1 MSDSDDDDDE
11 FALAGTFPDS
21 PGISERFQPPP
32 NSPDAK
38 SDRKRPSPATAAAP
52 SGGRKAAK
60 SAQPAEQ
67 PVVEGEADGMCDTVT
82 VSPDASSWQAGFGK
96 LASTLLFAE
105 ELSDVKLMA
114 NDSDDAISAHRW
126 VLAANSDMMLRMLC
140 PSETSGIKYVE
151 REGHEPVQV
160 GETDATLRSL
170 LSYAYTGR
178 ADVAVGNV
186 LAVMKAARYYLVSKE
201 RGDCVVACVSFFFFL
216 F

>member
-1 MSDSDDDDDE
+1 
-11 FALAGTFPDS
+11 
-21 PGISERFQPPP
+21 
-32 NSPDAK
+32 
-38 SDRKRPSPATAAAP
+38 
-52 SGGRKAAK
+52 
-60 SAQPAEQ
+60 
-67 PVVEGEADGMCDTVT
+67 MCDTVT

-105 ELSDVKLMA
+105 ELSDVKLIA

-186 LAVMKAARYYLVSKE
+186 LAVMKAARYYLVSKGE
-201 RGDCVVACVSFFFFL
+201 G
-216 F
+216 

>member
-1 MSDSDDDDDE
+1 MPPKRALDE
-11 FALAGTFPDS
+11 DQQEPASTRRGGRAPAKQAQAPPAGAS
-21 PGISERFQPPP
+21 
-32 NSPDAK
+32 
-38 SDRKRPSPATAAAP
+38 AAA
-52 SGGRKAAK
+52 GGGG
-60 SAQPAEQ
+60 PAN
-67 PVVEGEADGMCDTVT
+67 GEADGMCDTVT

-126 VLAANSDMMLRMLC
+126 ALAANSDMMLRMLC

-178 ADVAVGNV
+178 AEVAVGNV
-186 LAVMKAARYYLVSKE
+186 LAVMKAARYYLVSKGE
-201 RGDCVVACVSFFFFL
+201 G
-216 F
+216 

>member
-1 MSDSDDDDDE
+1 
-11 FALAGTFPDS
+11 
-21 PGISERFQPPP
+21 
-32 NSPDAK
+32 
-38 SDRKRPSPATAAAP
+38 
-52 SGGRKAAK
+52 
-60 SAQPAEQ
+60 
-67 PVVEGEADGMCDTVT
+67 MCDTVT

-186 LAVMKAARYYLVSKE
+186 LAVMKAARYYLVSKG
-201 RGDCVVACVSFFFFL
+201 GDCVVACVFLSFSSSCSDLAILHVPHAFVIRWMRWPMSAASL
-216 F
+216 SPTASPPPTATSCCRTPGRTLPASLMCMLSVWISLAVSSVLWRRRRAS